1 VNENQKEAQEWQVEG
16 FSTGLI
22 MRARQTEK
30 YKHQIEGVRTQ
41 MEKKC
46 YNSTEGVRKRN
57 WVKHPNL
64 QAVLTLAEDTDYAG
78 LSCGL
83 YCSASLTENKSR

>member
-1 VNENQKEAQEWQVEG
+1 MASGRIFHWTNYE
-16 FSTGLI
+16 STPNRKI
-22 MRARQTEK
+22 QTSNRGSK
-30 YKHQIEGVRTQ
+30 NSDG
-41 MEKKC
+41 KK
-46 YNSTEGVRKRN
+46 NVTTVLRGSGREMG
-57 WVKHPNL
+57 VKHPNL